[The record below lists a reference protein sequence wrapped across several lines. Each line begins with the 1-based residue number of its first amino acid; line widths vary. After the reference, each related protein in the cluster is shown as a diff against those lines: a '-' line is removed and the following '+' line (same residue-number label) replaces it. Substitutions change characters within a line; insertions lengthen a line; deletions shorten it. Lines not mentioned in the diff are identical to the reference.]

1 MDRPRTLTLD
11 LPAWIDDHLA
21 ASTPEPDPRAQMRW
35 VLGLAD
41 RNVAEATGGPFAA
54 AVVDRTTGELLAAG
68 VNRVEP
74 LGAAIAH
81 AEVMAIALAGA
92 AAGTWDLAN
101 HGDYA
106 LVSSTE
112 PCAMCLG
119 AVQWSGVRE
128 LRIGARDADARAVGF
143 DEGVK
148 PDRWAERFAEAGIYV
163 VADLEREAA
172 AAVLRRY
179 AEGGG
184 TIYNG
189 ATATAVNTGG
199 VS

>member
-1 MDRPRTLTLD
+1 MTSSWNLTLD
-11 LPAWIDDHLA
+11 LPDWVDEFVAGYE
-21 ASTPEPDPRAQMRW
+21 ASADAETQMAF
-35 VLGLAD
+35 VLSLAD
-41 RNVAEATGGPFAA
+41 RNVAERTGGPFAA
-54 AVVDRTTGELLAAG
+54 AVFDRGTGELLAPA

-92 AAGTWDLAN
+92 AAGTWDLAA
-101 HGDYA
+101 HGDFV

-143 DEGVK
+143 DEGIK
-148 PDRWAERFAEAGIYV
+148 PDHWPERLAARGIEIRRDI
-163 VADLEREAA
+163 ARDDA
-172 AAVLRRY
+172 AAVLTRY
-179 AEGGG
+179 AAGGG

-189 ATATAVNTGG
+189 VTNVGEGDPA
-199 VS
+199 

>member
-1 MDRPRTLTLD
+1 MTSAWTLTLD
-11 LPAWIDDHLA
+11 LPAWVDDVVADYDTSSDA
-21 ASTPEPDPRAQMRW
+21 AVQMAF
-35 VLGLAD
+35 VLSLAD
-41 RNVAEATGGPFAA
+41 RNVAERTGGPFAA
-54 AVVDRTTGELLAAG
+54 AVFDRVTGALLAPA

-92 AAGTWDLAN
+92 AAGTWDLAA
-101 HGDYA
+101 HGDFV

-143 DEGVK
+143 DEGIK
-148 PDRWAERFAEAGIYV
+148 PDRWPEQLAARGIEV
-163 VADLEREAA
+163 RQDIRRDDA
-172 AAVLRRY
+172 AAVLARY
-179 AEGGG
+179 AAGGG

-189 ATATAVNTGG
+189 VTNVGE
-199 VS
+199 SEPS